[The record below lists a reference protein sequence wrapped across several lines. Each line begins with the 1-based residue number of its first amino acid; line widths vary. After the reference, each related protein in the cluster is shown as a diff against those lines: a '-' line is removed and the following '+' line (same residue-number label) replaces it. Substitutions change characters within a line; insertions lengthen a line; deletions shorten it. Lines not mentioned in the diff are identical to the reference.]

1 MKTPDFSERIQALR
15 KEYDLTQSEL
25 GKQLG
30 VSNRAVSKW
39 ENGISNPQIEII
51 YKMCKM
57 YGKNLDFFFEKPVTV
72 LSEENAK
79 NKAMPTIRELYKI
92 GRGPS
97 SSHTMGPEKA
107 CLVFKEK
114 YPDADSYKAI
124 LYGSLARTGKGH
136 MTDYSIT
143 ETMKPKECVVEFDYS
158 TTDIPH
164 PNTLDIIGY
173 KDGTE
178 FSRMRFMSV
187 GGGQIKV
194 DGEELVE
201 NKNLY
206 PLHSFDEIKKYCE
219 EHELRLW
226 QYVEMIEGES
236 IHDFV
241 RNVWEQMQKTV
252 KSGITK
258 TGVIPGRLGVQKK
271 ANHLYNQHHIDETT
285 ETRENRMVASFA
297 FAVGEENA
305 CGETIVTAPTCGAS
319 GVLPAVMCYYKR
331 KRDFSDEAIIH
342 ALETAALI
350 GNLVKTNASISG
362 AECGCQAEIGTACA
376 MASAGLSELLGM
388 NLPQI
393 EYAAEIAIEHHL
405 GLTCDPIYGLVQIPC
420 IERNAVAA
428 MRAINAVNLANFLT
442 DTRKI
447 SFDLVVETMY
457 ETGRDLSKHYKE
469 TAEGGLSKLYR

>member
-1 MKTPDFSERIQALR
+1 MNTADFSKRIIQLR
-15 KEYDLTQSEL
+15 KEFELTQTEL

-39 ENGISNPQIEII
+39 ENGISNPQIELV

-57 YGKNLDFFFEKPVTV
+57 FGKDLDFFFEDTPVI
-72 LSEENAK
+72 EK
-79 NKAMPTIRELYKI
+79 NNERKNHNMPTIRELYKV

-107 CLVFKEK
+107 CMIFKEK
-114 YPDADSYKAI
+114 YPDADSYKVI
-124 LYGSLARTGKGH
+124 LYGSLAKTGKGH
-136 MTDYSIT
+136 MTDYSVI
-143 ETMKPKECVVEFDYS
+143 ETMKPKKCEVEFDYS
-158 TTDIPH
+158 TTDLPH
-164 PNTLDIIGY
+164 PNTLDIIGL
-173 KDGTE
+173 KNNCE
-178 FSRMRFMSV
+178 IARLRFMSV
-187 GGGQIKV
+187 GGGQIKI
-194 DGEELVE
+194 DGEELCE
-201 NKNLY
+201 NRNLY
-206 PLHSFDEIKKYCE
+206 PLHSFDEIKKYCL
-219 EHELRLW
+219 EHDMHLW
-226 QYVEMIEGES
+226 QYVEMIEGKEIYS
-236 IHDFV
+236 FV
-241 RNVWEQMQKTV
+241 LGVWEQMQNSIKN
-252 KSGITK
+252 GISK

-271 ANHLYNQHHIDETT
+271 ANYLYNQHHIDETG

-319 GVLPAVMCYYKR
+319 GVVPAVMYYYKR
-331 KRDFSDEAIIH
+331 KRNFSDEEIVH

-376 MASAGLSELLGM
+376 MASAGLAELLGM
-388 NLPQI
+388 NLSQI

-447 SFDLVVETMY
+447 SFDLVVDTMY

-469 TAEGGLSKLYR
+469 TAEGGLSKLYK

>member
-1 MKTPDFSERIQALR
+1 MKSPDFSERILNLR

-51 YKMCKM
+51 YQICKL
-57 YGKNLDFFFEKPVTV
+57 YGKDLDYFFED
-72 LSEENAK
+72 SSENASDNAK
-79 NKAMPTIRELYKI
+79 IIKTMPTIRDLYKI

-107 CLVFKEK
+107 CLVFKER
-114 YPDADSYKAI
+114 YPDADSYKAV

-136 MTDYSIT
+136 MTDYSII
-143 ETMKPKECVVEFDYS
+143 ETMRPKACEVEFDY
-158 TTDIPH
+158 TAPDIPH

-173 KDGTE
+173 KDGKE
-178 FSRMRFMSV
+178 FAKLRFMSV
-187 GGGQIKV
+187 GGGQIKI
-194 DGEELVE
+194 DGEKLRE
-201 NKNLY
+201 NENLY
-206 PLHSFDEIKKYCE
+206 PLHTFDEIKAYCE
-219 EHELRLW
+219 EHEMRLW
-226 QYVEMIEGES
+226 QYVEMIEGKE
-236 IHDFV
+236 IFGFV
-241 RNVWEQMQKTV
+241 SGIWEQMQKSI
-252 KSGITK
+252 KSGISK

-271 ANHLYNQHHIDETT
+271 AKHLYNQHHIDETT

-319 GVLPAVMCYYKR
+319 GVVPAVMYYYKK
-331 KRDFSDEAIIH
+331 KRDFSDEDIVH
-342 ALETAALI
+342 ALETAALV

-376 MASAGLSELLGM
+376 MASAGLAELLGM
-388 NLPQI
+388 NLSQI

-457 ETGRDLSKHYKE
+457 ETGRDLSRHYKE
-469 TAEGGLSKLYR
+469 TAEGGLSKLYK